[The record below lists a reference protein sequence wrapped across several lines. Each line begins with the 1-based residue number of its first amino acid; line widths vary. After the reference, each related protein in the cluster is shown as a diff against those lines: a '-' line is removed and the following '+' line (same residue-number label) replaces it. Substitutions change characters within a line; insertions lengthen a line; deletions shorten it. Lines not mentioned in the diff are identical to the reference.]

1 MVKKL
6 LVIFLFFNCYFT
18 YAQTIKTD
26 VLVIGNGASAVTAAM
41 QCAKSKVKT
50 ILLIKGGGLE
60 NMQGQTMAVVD
71 ANRNLPSGTWGEF
84 RKEIHNFYKKTPGY
98 DTAYNAPLKFEP
110 YTGASILKKMA
121 DTTKNLTIKL
131 NSPFTAVKK
140 DGTGWEVSIT
150 QNGKTETIKAKVI
163 IDATAN
169 GEAVLKAGAKFPP
182 ELRYTDDLYRTAIV
196 SGISLKSG
204 DDGLKKTYPPAP
216 AYCLPIS
223 ALIAQDAENLFIA
236 DKNLGIAENL
246 ENLPMQMAVGQGTGT
261 MAAFCAFFKTTQKD
275 FKVRLIQGELL
286 DFKGYILPFE
296 DVNPTDRYFRAI
308 QQIGATG
315 LLKGIRKVKNNE
327 DQFFFMPDS
336 AVNTAEVKPVL
347 TEIYSRAFLWFNK
360 VKPAA
365 HFTVGNTLAFIC
377 EITLSEPK
385 LFQTTIQKE
394 WKTKYKFASDFDM
407 NRPITRRELAILAN
421 QFLNPFARA
430 VDLNGR
436 IVN

>member
-6 LVIFLFFNCYFT
+6 FLLSFFFNCYFT

-26 VLVIGNGASAVTAAM
+26 VLVIGNGAGAVTAAM

-50 ILLIKGGGLE
+50 VLLIKGDWLE
-60 NMQGQTMAVVD
+60 NMQSKSMVVVD
-71 ANRNLPSGTWGEF
+71 ANHNLPSGTWGEF
-84 RKEIHNFYKKTPGY
+84 RMEIRNLYKKTPGY
-98 DTAYNAPLKFEP
+98 DTAYNASLKFEP
-110 YTGASILKKMA
+110 YTGAFTLKKMA

-131 NSPFTAVKK
+131 NSPFTTVKK
-140 DGTGWEVSIT
+140 DGTGWEVNIP
-150 QNGKTETIKAKVI
+150 QNGKTEIIRAKVI
-163 IDATAN
+163 IDATAT
-169 GEAVLKAGAKFPP
+169 GEAVQKAGAKFPP
-182 ELRYTDDLYRTAIV
+182 ELRYSDDIYRTSIA

-204 DDGLKKTYPPAP
+204 NDLLKKTNPPTP
-216 AYCLPIS
+216 AYYLPIS
-223 ALIAQDAENLFIA
+223 AFVTQNSDNLFIA
-236 DKNLGIAENL
+236 DKALGVTANL
-246 ENLPMQMAVGQGTGT
+246 ENLPMQMAVGQGVGT

-315 LLKGIRKVKNNE
+315 LLKGARKVKNNE
-327 DQFFFMPDS
+327 DQFLFMPDS
-336 AVNTAEVKPVL
+336 VVNTAEIKPVL

-360 VKPAA
+360 VKPGE

-377 EITLSEPK
+377 EITLTEPK
-385 LFQTTIQKE
+385 LFQITIQKQ
-394 WKTKYKFASDFDM
+394 WKTKYKFSSDFDM
-407 NRPITRRELAILAN
+407 NHPITRREFAILAN